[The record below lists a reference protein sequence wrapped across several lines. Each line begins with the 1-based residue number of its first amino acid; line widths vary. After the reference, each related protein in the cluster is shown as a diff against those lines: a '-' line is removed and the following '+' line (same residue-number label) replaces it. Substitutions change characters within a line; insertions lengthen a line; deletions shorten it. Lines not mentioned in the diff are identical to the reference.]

1 MDWKDIINDPQ
12 VHSYHSYHSEK
23 RVKRSFIIHLSPY
36 KGGFYERLVGTTKMA
51 LKISIGMMS
60 TACDPNTITNH
71 HNSS

>member
-1 MDWKDIINDPQ
+1 M
-12 VHSYHSYHSEK
+12 
-23 RVKRSFIIHLSPY
+23 
-36 KGGFYERLVGTTKMA
+36 GGFYERLVGTTKMA

>member
-12 VHSYHSYHSEK
+12 VHSYHSEK
-23 RVKRSFIIHLSPY
+23 RVKRSFIIHLSPGM
-36 KGGFYERLVGTTKMA
+36 GGFYERLVGTTKMA
-51 LKISIGMMS
+51 LKISIGMMC